1 MTVSANI
8 LDERTINVSK
18 ETKEGFEVEVNT
30 VDEHR
35 FKKRD
40 TDFYVFVRGKTKL
53 KAYIKVDVD

>member
-35 FKKRD
+35 FKKGVQ
-40 TDFYVFVRGKTKL
+40 TFTFLLGEKQS
-53 KAYIKVDVD
+53 